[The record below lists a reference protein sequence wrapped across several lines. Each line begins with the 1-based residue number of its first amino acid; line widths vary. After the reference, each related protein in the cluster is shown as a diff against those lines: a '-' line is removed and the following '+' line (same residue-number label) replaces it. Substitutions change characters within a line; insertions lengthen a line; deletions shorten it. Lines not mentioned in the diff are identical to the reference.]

1 MTKKEFAV
9 ANYKRFCA
17 MEGSEYI
24 ASEFA
29 LEIILKLIKKYK
41 IKKVLEMGLGI
52 GAIADT
58 VLQYS
63 KKHKLDIEYTG
74 TEANEFCLGALR
86 NNVLDYDKIN
96 LYGEL
101 VQVKPQ
107 TFDLIVID
115 GYDDSLAQI
124 KKYCHART
132 IIFIEGDRKTQT
144 GNILEI
150 FPEAKHVNVITLE
163 KRKEYAHGEIP
174 QDSYVGGGQLIF
186 VNPDTA
192 MKMHW
197 FGEKVSTY
205 VKRKRRKF
213 K

>member
-1 MTKKEFAV
+1 MTKKEFAI

-29 LEIILKLIKKYK
+29 LEIVLRLIDKYK
-41 IKKVLEMGLGI
+41 IRTVLEMGLGI

-58 VLQYS
+58 VLGYS
-63 KKHKLDIEYTG
+63 KKHDLGIEYTG

-86 NNVLDYDKIN
+86 KNVRDYDKID
-96 LYGEL
+96 LHSEL
-101 VQVKPQ
+101 RDVKAQ
-107 TFDLIVID
+107 TFDLIIID
-115 GYDDSLAQI
+115 GYDESLAQI

-132 IIFIEGDRKTQT
+132 IIFIEGDRKNQT
-144 GNILEI
+144 SNVLEI
-150 FPEAKHVNVITLE
+150 FPEAKHVNIITLE
-163 KRKEYAHGEIP
+163 RRKEYAHGEVP
-174 QDSYVGGGQLIF
+174 QNNYVGGGQLIF
-186 VNPDTA
+186 VNPDAA
-192 MKMHW
+192 MKLHW
-197 FGEKVSTY
+197 LGEKLSTY